1 MKSGQIII
9 GPPGAGKSTYC
20 QAMHMF
26 LTELKVNHLLINL
39 DPASENTPYVA
50 DIDIQELINI
60 DDAMA
65 ELDLGPN
72 GALIY
77 CMDFVLEN
85 IEWLTL
91 KIKNLP

>member
-1 MKSGQIII
+1 
-9 GPPGAGKSTYC
+9 
-20 QAMHMF
+20 
-26 LTELKVNHLLINL
+26 
-39 DPASENTPYVA
+39 
-50 DIDIQELINI
+50 
-60 DDAMA
+60 MA

-91 KIKNLP
+91 KIKSLPLDTMLIIDCPGQVELYT

>member
-1 MKSGQIII
+1 
-9 GPPGAGKSTYC
+9 
-20 QAMHMF
+20 MF

-39 DPASENTPYVA
+39 DPASENTPYAA

-77 CMDFVLEN
+77 CMDFVWEN

-91 KIKNLP
+91 KLKNLS